1 VNRALKLIRKGEF
14 LLMKVDTISEAVQY
28 LQHSIEHESM
38 RREIKLD
45 TAILKPYEKVA
56 KMVPA
61 SDLC

>member
-1 VNRALKLIRKGEF
+1 
-14 LLMKVDTISEAVQY
+14 MKVDTISEAVQY